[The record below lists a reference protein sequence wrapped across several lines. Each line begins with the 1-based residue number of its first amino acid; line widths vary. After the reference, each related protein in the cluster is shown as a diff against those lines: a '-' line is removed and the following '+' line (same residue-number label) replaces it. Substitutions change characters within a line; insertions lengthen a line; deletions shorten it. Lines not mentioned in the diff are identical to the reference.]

1 MKYSGLTLATLALC
15 STVSNAASQAT
26 FSGNTL
32 HIPYVEY
39 MGSKYDVKMTFQP
52 PNRLVLG
59 AVTPLT
65 GMLDNPVVKVP
76 EDLEFKITDI
86 DVGGQTFR
94 ADFVFEGNSFTVDN
108 VGLAT
113 HGKMFKGEQIT
124 NLGILAEGSFSYAY
138 GISDDGTKIS
148 GRSRDAD
155 RVTLPVRFHYD
166 HGHIQ
171 ALEGLGGGRAEGRA
185 INNNGTLAGFDT
197 IPTDDGSRVYH
208 AIYNEAG
215 STTQDIG
222 SLGDGSHSRAYGINN
237 NGMMVGW
244 SATLADN
251 TDHVAFSYDTTN
263 GTYKP
268 LDGDILGGERSF
280 AFAIND
286 SGQIA
291 GVATTADG
299 SALGFI
305 YKDGVA
311 TSLGSIDDSG
321 YSEARSINDKG
332 QATGWSLNADGQY
345 AAFISEIISG
355 TGGTI
360 MTVIPGFGGD
370 TKAYDINTH
379 GHVVGDAR
387 DANGGRHAFIYKDGQ
402 LLDIYDLLPAADKE
416 NWKELREAYSIS
428 DDGVV
433 VGRGRFWTDKEN
445 KKNSSRAFRVQL

>member
-1 MKYSGLTLATLALC
+1 MKYSGLMFASLALC
-15 STVSNAASQAT
+15 STVGNAASQAT
-26 FSGNTL
+26 LNGSTL
-32 HIPYVEY
+32 HIPHVNY
-39 MGSKYDVKMTFQP
+39 MEAMYDVKLTFQP
-52 PNRLVLG
+52 PNKLLIKSL
-59 AVTPLT
+59 APISA
-65 GMLDNPVVKVP
+65 MPDNPVVKVP

-86 DVGGQTFR
+86 DVGGQAFR
-94 ADFVFEGNSFTVDN
+94 ADFVFEGSSFTVDN

-155 RVTLPVRFHYD
+155 RVTLPIRYHYD

-171 ALEGLGGGRAEGRA
+171 ALEGLGGGRAQGRA
-185 INNNGTLAGFDT
+185 INNSGTLAGFDT
-197 IPTDDGSRVYH
+197 IPTDDGTRVYH
-208 AIYNEAG
+208 AIYNVVG
-215 STTQDIG
+215 STTQEVGI
-222 SLGDGSHSRAYGINN
+222 LGEGKNSRAYGINN
-237 NGMMVGW
+237 NGIIVGW
-244 SATLADN
+244 SASKADD
-251 TDHVAFSYDTTN
+251 TDHIAYTFDIAEGVM
-263 GTYKP
+263 KP
-268 LDGDILGGERSF
+268 LEGDILGGERSF
-280 AFAIND
+280 AFAVND

-332 QATGWSLNADGQY
+332 QATGWSLNAAGQY
-345 AAFISEIISG
+345 AAFISDG
-355 TGGTI
+355 TT

-387 DANGGRHAFIYKDGQ
+387 DADGERHAFIYKDGQ

-433 VGRGRFWTDKEN
+433 VGRGRFWTDKD
-445 KKNSSRAFRVQL
+445 KDKDSSRAFRVQL

>member
-26 FSGNTL
+26 FSANTL

-39 MGSKYDVKMTFQP
+39 MGGMYDVKMTFQP
-52 PNRLVLG
+52 PNRLALG
-59 AVTPLT
+59 PVTLLSAAPES
-65 GMLDNPVVKVP
+65 PVVKVP

-86 DVGGQTFR
+86 DVGGQNYR
-94 ADFVFEGNSFTVDN
+94 ADFSFDANAFVVAN
-108 VGLAT
+108 VKAAT
-113 HGKMFKGEQIT
+113 HGIMVKGEKIT
-124 NLGILAEGSFSYAY
+124 MLGILAEGSFSYAY
-138 GISDDGTKIS
+138 GISDDGTAIS

-155 RVTLPVRFHYD
+155 RKTLPIRFHYD

-185 INNNGTLAGFDT
+185 INNGGTLAGFDT

-208 AIYNEAG
+208 AIYNENG
-215 STTQDIG
+215 STTQEIG
-222 SLGDGSHSRAYGINN
+222 VLGEGKNSRAYGINN
-237 NGMMVGW
+237 NGMIVGW
-244 SATLADN
+244 SASKADD
-251 TDHVAFSYDTTN
+251 TDHVAYTYDMAE
-263 GTYKP
+263 GVMKP
-268 LDGDILGGERSF
+268 LEGDILGGERSF
-280 AFAIND
+280 AFAVND

-321 YSEARSINDKG
+321 YSEARTINDKG
-332 QATGWSLNADGQY
+332 QATGWSLNAAGQY
-345 AAFISEIISG
+345 AAFISDG
-355 TGGTI
+355 TA
-360 MTVIPGFGGD
+360 MTAIPGFGGD
-370 TKAYDINTH
+370 TKAYGINTH
-379 GHVVGDAR
+379 GHVVGDGR
-387 DANGGRHAFIYKDGQ
+387 DADGGRHAFVYKDGQ
-402 LLDIYDLLPAADKE
+402 LLDLYELLPAADKAM
-416 NWKELREAYSIS
+416 WKELREAYSIS

-445 KKNSSRAFRVQL
+445 GKNSSRAFRIQL